1 MARGTIL
8 ASLLVLLL
16 AICCTTTPVHG
27 KEWIVGDNKRW
38 TIGISGWE
46 NGKRFKS
53 GDVLVFKYESAM
65 HNLVQVEERD
75 YNSCSV
81 VGPSKFHHSGH
92 DHIQLASGKAF
103 FLCSVMRHCEQD
115 MKLAVTVE

>member
-1 MARGTIL
+1 MAQGTIV
-8 ASLLVLLL
+8 ATLLVLLL
-16 AICCTTTPVHG
+16 AVCCTTTLVHG
-27 KEWIVGDNKRW
+27 KEWIVDDKGW

-75 YNSCSV
+75 YNSCLV
-81 VGPSKFHHSGH
+81 VGPSKFHDSGN
-92 DHIQLASGKAF
+92 DHIQLAGGKAF
-103 FLCSVMRHCEQD
+103 FLCSVMRHCEQG
-115 MKLAVTVE
+115 MKMAVTVE

>member
-1 MARGTIL
+1 MAQGTIV
-8 ASLLVLLL
+8 ATLLVLLL
-16 AICCTTTPVHG
+16 AVCCTTTLVHD
-27 KEWIVGDNKRW
+27 KEWIVGDDKGW

-65 HNLVQVEERD
+65 HNLVQVEEHD

-81 VGPSKFHHSGH
+81 VGPSKFYNSGN
-92 DHIQLASGKAF
+92 DHIQLAGGKAF
-103 FLCSVMRHCEQD
+103 FLCSVMRHCEQG
-115 MKLAVTVE
+115 MKMAVTVE